1 MKNYIF
7 LGKKY
12 KEQDVLKKVEKEI
25 NDLILKN
32 MDMLSLYE
40 SVTAE
45 MKSYPQLEIPKEE
58 MNVLFQNETFSRKL
72 FTNECEKVRE
82 SLKDSFKN
90 LKENIE
96 IAEGYICQIPKVLE
110 EYDSNLQKIVETS
123 VPNELKLMVLDF
135 DKFILKEN
143 LNKLEMEKQFLDER
157 INLINEENENE

>member
-1 MKNYIF
+1 M
-7 LGKKY
+7 
-12 KEQDVLKKVEKEI
+12 
-25 NDLILKN
+25 
-32 MDMLSLYE
+32 
-40 SVTAE
+40 
-45 MKSYPQLEIPKEE
+45 
-58 MNVLFQNETFSRKL
+58 
-72 FTNECEKVRE
+72 
-82 SLKDSFKN
+82 
-90 LKENIE
+90 KENIE